1 MSAGNYDVVIVGAG
15 IVGAALAVA
24 LRDSGLQL
32 ALVEPNPPEA
42 PATDWDAR
50 IYAISPG
57 SAAFLQSLGVWQE
70 LDRQRIQPVYG
81 MEITGDSGAQLNFD
95 AYREGLPELAWIME
109 SSRIA
114 RGLWAALQKQP
125 NLTIH
130 AAGTAQLSWSAAAS
144 HLVLDDGA
152 VLTAQLLVGADGQQ
166 SWVREQAGIASRRE
180 TYQQF
185 GVVANFVAQQ
195 AHRGIARQ
203 WFRDDGVLAWLPLP
217 EQHISMVWSTDAT
230 HAQAL
235 LAADALDLADEV
247 ARAGGAKPGALRQ
260 TGGAAAFAL
269 SLNRVE
275 SLVGPRLALVGDAA
289 HGVHPLAGQGVN
301 LGLRDAQSLAQVLI
315 ARGAANCGEL
325 ALLRRYERARKG
337 DIATLQSVTDGLHH
351 LFRNRQPWVAKLRNV
366 GMDMANHVSPLKSLL
381 IRQALG

>member
-15 IVGAALAVA
+15 IVGAALALA
-24 LRDSGLQL
+24 LRNSGLQL
-32 ALVEPNPPEA
+32 ALVEPHPPEA
-42 PATDWDAR
+42 PAADWDMR

-70 LDRQRIQPVYG
+70 LDQQRIQPVYG
-81 MEITGDSGAQLNFD
+81 MAIAGDSGAQLNFD

-130 AAGTAQLSWSAAAS
+130 AAGTTQLSWSATAG

-166 SWVREQAGIASRRE
+166 SWVREQAGVASRRE
-180 TYQQF
+180 PYQQF

-247 ARAGGAKPGALRQ
+247 AQAGGAKPGALRQ
-260 TGGAAAFAL
+260 IGAAAAFAL
-269 SLNRVE
+269 SLNKVE

-337 DIATLQSVTDGLHH
+337 DIAMLQSVTDGLHH